1 MPYELDRAG
10 YAARYGPTTGDRL
23 RLGDTDLILEVERD
37 EASYGDEVLNGWGKT
52 TRTGMMMSDEATAAS
67 ELDLVITNVV
77 VMDPVMGIFKANIG
91 VKDGVIVGIGHAGNP
106 DVSDNVEV
114 LLGANTVPIPG
125 QGLIATPGGVDTHV
139 HLVTPKLIPVA
150 LASGLTTLIT
160 GGLAQNPAFNLH
172 RAFEAFESLPINLG
186 ILGRAASY
194 AFDPMARQIDD
205 GACGLKIHEDYAG
218 YPSVID
224 QALNVAQ
231 AYDIAI
237 AMHTDGMNEAVEL
250 HETVAAI
257 AGRTIHA
264 YHVEGVGGG
273 HAPDI
278 LAIAGVENVIG
289 SSTTPT
295 VPYGP
300 NAAPE
305 HWAMMWAV
313 HGMNS
318 LVQSDQDRLHDR
330 IRDQTMA
337 AESLLHELGAI
348 PIINSDSQ
356 GMGRIGEVIRRT
368 WQLAHQMKLLRSQN
382 EAYALPP
389 SRNDNARILQ
399 YLAKYTINP
408 ARTHGVDKYVGSLEP
423 GKVADIVLW
432 RPGFF
437 GVKPE
442 LTIKGGYPAWGA
454 IGEGNA
460 TISLSEPVI
469 YGPHWGGTG
478 VAAASISAH
487 FVSEASVKG
496 FKDKVNTHRRLIP
509 VEGTRRVTKRHMLYN
524 QSNPVLQIDPRT
536 SEIEIDGTPM
546 PTVPTS
552 ALPLN
557 RRYMLL

>member
-10 YAARYGPTTGDRL
+10 YAARYGPTTGDRI

-52 TRTGMMMSDEATAAS
+52 TRTGMMMSDEATATS

-77 VMDPVMGIFKANIG
+77 VMDPVLGIFKANIG

-160 GGLAQNPAFNLH
+160 GGLGQNPAFNLH
-172 RAFEAFESLPINLG
+172 RAFEAFENLPINLG

-194 AFDPMARQIDD
+194 SFDPMGRQIED

-313 HGMNS
+313 HGMNPA
-318 LVQSDQDRLHDR
+318 VQSDQDRLHDR

-337 AESLLHELGAI
+337 AESMLHELGAI

-368 WQLAHQMKLLRSQN
+368 WQLAHQMKLMRSGTDYQ
-382 EAYALPP
+382 PP
-389 SRNDNARILQ
+389 STRNDNARILQ

-408 ARTHGVDKYVGSLEP
+408 SRTHGVDKYVGSLEP

-442 LTIKGGYPAWGA
+442 LTIKGGFPAWGA

-487 FVSEASVKG
+487 FVSAASQQG
-496 FKDKVNTHRRLIP
+496 FRDRVNTHRRLIP

-524 QSNPVLQIDPRT
+524 QSNPLLKIDPGT
-536 SEIEIDGTPM
+536 SEIEIDGAPM
-546 PTVPTS
+546 PPVPTS

-557 RRYMLL
+557 RRYLLL